1 MNIFFKALLV
11 IPVIFSIKAALTL
24 KDKVNMKRSIDFMA
38 IGVLT
43 LILAEINAQDA
54 FKMLG
59 IGIFLYGLGIVTYYK
74 FKEGLNDS

>member
-1 MNIFFKALLV
+1 MNIFCKVLLV
-11 IPVIFSIKAALTL
+11 IPVIISIKSALTL

-54 FKMLG
+54 FKM
-59 IGIFLYGLGIVTYYK
+59 
-74 FKEGLNDS
+74 